1 MKYFIY
7 LFINIVLSYFIVFIA
22 AIKGIEHLKT
32 TAISRGLMF
41 SFIWFYVL
49 CVLGLFT
56 TIGKNLYEL
65 YSAEHNKIK
74 THKFPNWQ
82 LSAITTPALYFWL
95 YISVLYTLYKLDNS
109 LFYLTSD
116 HPSNW
121 WNFVIRDF
129 LSPFDRSI
137 IVSFDFFKTDIIPAH
152 YLTKW
157 FVFLNRL
164 IISIFIF
171 KLVWEFINFLR
182 IKFFLRSAA

>member
-1 MKYFIY
+1 MKYFLY
-7 LFINIVLSYFIVFIA
+7 LLINIVFSYFIVFIA
-22 AIKGIEHLKT
+22 SIKGIEHLKT
-32 TAISRGLMF
+32 STITRGVMF

-49 CVLGLFT
+49 FVLGLFT
-56 TIGKNLYEL
+56 TIGRNLYDF
-65 YSAEHNKIK
+65 YCAEHTKIK

-95 YISVLYTLYKLDNS
+95 YISILYILYKLDNS
-109 LFYLTSD
+109 SFCLTTD
-116 HPSNW
+116 NPTNW

-137 IVSFDFFKTDIIPAH
+137 IVSFDFFKTDIMPAQ
-152 YLTKW
+152 YITKW

-171 KLVWEFINFLR
+171 KLFWEFINFLR
-182 IKFFLRSAA
+182 IKFF